1 MNRSCR
7 PRAARVSF
15 ETPAVRR
22 RCNFRRA
29 RATDPLHLTNQPLLR
44 RLIMRF
50 VILGNSGAGK
60 TMLARAM
67 AARSRLPVLQ
77 LDSLPADTGAADN
90 GRLPDRALALLEAFC
105 ACDEWIVEGRDGT
118 RVLAVLPH
126 RPELV
131 FLNPGPAVC
140 MQHCRSAAWEPHRY
154 ASSQAQRDHLPQR
167 LQAVADYYRG
177 DGADSLRGHR
187 AIFDGY
193 GGPKRELQQPV
204 RLRIADEI
212 WLPRPVT
219 GS

>member
-1 MNRSCR
+1 
-7 PRAARVSF
+7 
-15 ETPAVRR
+15 
-22 RCNFRRA
+22 
-29 RATDPLHLTNQPLLR
+29 
-44 RLIMRF
+44 MRF

-77 LDSLPADTGAADN
+77 LDSLAADTGAA
-90 GRLPDRALALLEAFC
+90 GGSHLPDRARALLEAFC
-105 ACDEWIVEGRDGT
+105 ARDEWIVEGRDGELL
-118 RVLAVLPH
+118 LAALAH
-126 RPELV
+126 RPELLV
-131 FLNPGPAVC
+131 LNPGPAVC

-154 ASSQAQRDHLPQR
+154 ASSQAQRDQLPQR

-193 GGPKRELQQPV
+193 AGPKRELQLPV

-212 WLPRPVT
+212 WPPRSVT